1 MAIITLN
8 NNSLSSVTSLPAGVG
23 GKVLQVVNSSSTTT
37 ATTTSTSFVD
47 SNLSAS
53 ITPSS
58 TSNKIFGTGMCFILQ
73 SQAQHEAQYA
83 MFRDSTQLN
92 SSVWS
97 FGVSNHTTSA
107 FIPCTFSFFDSP
119 SSINALNYKLK
130 FLTTNASSQSNVYRQ
145 QYMTLMEIKG

>member
-1 MAIITLN
+1 
-8 NNSLSSVTSLPAGVG
+8 
-23 GKVLQVVNSSSTTT
+23 
-37 ATTTSTSFVD
+37 
-47 SNLSAS
+47 
-53 ITPSS
+53 
-58 TSNKIFGTGMCFILQ
+58 MCFILQ